1 MITPLAIPIFLENQE
16 NKTVPETIEVEIKEH
31 VAFVTLNRPKAL
43 NAIDQQ
49 MMQELHDTFDE
60 LDQNEEICVVVLRGT
75 GRAFCA
81 GMDIKWSES
90 LTPKDRVEQGRIGQ
104 KLVAHMEQMGKPVV
118 AAIHGYALGG
128 GLELALGADFIVCSE
143 DAQVGFPEITLSARP
158 PYRPK
163 IAEDGDPDQPEF
175 GGSVA
180 NWGALRRLPER
191 VGKAVAKELM
201 MTGVRIDAERAL
213 KIGLANHVFKSED
226 FEEQVS
232 ELANRIGAMNHYNL
246 RLIKEL
252 INHGYDFLESHAR

>member
-1 MITPLAIPIFLENQE
+1 M
-16 NKTVPETIEVEIKEH
+16 PETIEVEIQDENH
-31 VAFVTLNRPKAL
+31 VAIVTLNRPKSL

-49 MMQELHDTFDE
+49 MMQELHAAFDQ
-60 LDQNEEICVVVLRGT
+60 LDQNEEVCVVVLRGA

-81 GMDIKWSES
+81 GMDIKWSDS

-180 NWGALRRLPER
+180 NWGALKRLPER

-201 MTGVRIDAERAL
+201 MTGVRIDGERAH
-213 KIGLANHVFKSED
+213 KIGLANHVFKSDEFD
-226 FEEQVS
+226 EQVS
-232 ELANRIGAMNHYNL
+232 ELANRLGAMNHYNL

-252 INHGYDFLESHAR
+252 INQGYDFLESHAR